1 MKQDQSETFEG
12 TVDHYLPS
20 GRAKLVVRDYALVE
34 LEALDQHL
42 SIHDSLYFRLSG
54 RYPIQINNE
63 VYSERCLAVL
73 SEAVNTRVSTLG
85 RQRFW
90 VISLSRGTMTRLLRL
105 DARKEQGR
113 FMSWDHIPWV
123 NNLSREL
130 SAATSAEQLVEISNQ
145 AISLAMDRALDV
157 TIVEPAIY
165 HLAVAKGDLSVADL
179 AAKTATNRRTL
190 ERAFQARL
198 GVSPNLEIR
207 KVRFMTTVAQFFD
220 NPSVKWKDLEF
231 APYVDQ
237 SHFLKEARFF
247 NFKLRQL
254 KAADEM
260 AALYT
265 RWFPEGVFDK
275 DHSLSDPN
283 QLPAIVANFEFRFNT
298 LRDLAETC

>member
-1 MKQDQSETFEG
+1 MTQDQSDTFDG
-12 TVDHYLPS
+12 TIDHYLPS

-42 SIHDSLYFRLSG
+42 SIHDSLYFRLDG
-54 RYPIQINNE
+54 AHPIQINNE
-63 VYSERCLAVL
+63 FYSERCLAVL
-73 SEAVNTRVSTLG
+73 SESVNTRVSTLG

-123 NNLSREL
+123 DKLSPEL

-157 TIVEPAIY
+157 TIVEPALY
-165 HLAVAKGDLSVADL
+165 HVTAAKGDLSVADL
-179 AAKTATNRRTL
+179 VAKTATNRRTL

-198 GVSPNLEIR
+198 GVSPKLEIR
-207 KVRFMTTVAQFFD
+207 KVRFMTTAAQFFD
-220 NPSVKWKDLEF
+220 NPKATWKDLEF

-247 NFKLRQL
+247 NFKLRQIR
-254 KAADEM
+254 AEEAM
-260 AALYT
+260 ASMHT
-265 RWFPEGVFDK
+265 RWFPEGDFDK
-275 DHSLSDPN
+275 DHAVTDPYA
-283 QLPAIVANFEFRFNT
+283 LPAVIENFELRLQN